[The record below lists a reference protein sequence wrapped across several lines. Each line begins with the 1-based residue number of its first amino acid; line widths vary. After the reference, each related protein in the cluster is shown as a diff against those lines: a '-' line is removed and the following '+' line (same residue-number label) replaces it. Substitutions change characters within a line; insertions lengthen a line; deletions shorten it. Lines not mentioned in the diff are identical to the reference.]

1 VAIDG
6 QPVEIFD
13 ALGKDSVLFH
23 YAKTED
29 DSAIDSQYV
38 SEAQNWF
45 NTVWNSI
52 ARADTP

>member
-1 VAIDG
+1 
-6 QPVEIFD
+6 
-13 ALGKDSVLFH
+13 VLFH

-52 ARADTP
+52 AKADTP